1 MFNYRE
7 KIDNNLF
14 SLIDKIDNPQIL
26 ELGVQEGISTK
37 KFLEICNKNK
47 GNLYSVDID
56 DCSKV
61 SSDPRWKFIKGRDD
75 DFTFIKSQIPVKLDV
90 IFIDTLHEARHVK
103 KIFYNYYNNLKKDG
117 FIFVDDISHL
127 PYLKSDRKTD
137 FYCEINNRETFKTI
151 LEIYYYNFEAF
162 TLNFSFESSGLAIIR
177 KKNNNTLINSK
188 KLVSNEH
195 SLKNFIRKLWLKIKN

>member
-117 FIFVDDISHL
+117 FIFVDGEEIFINRPNPLNVFHYELNTHFNRLGYKLLAEDI
-127 PYLKSDRKTD
+127 
-137 FYCEINNRETFKTI
+137 
-151 LEIYYYNFEAF
+151 YNKV
-162 TLNFSFESSGLAIIR
+162 L
-177 KKNNNTLINSK
+177 K
-188 KLVSNEH
+188 KLN
-195 SLKNFIRKLWLKIKN
+195 